1 MTPEKLKRFA
11 DISTIVSAITTAIGV
26 IVAVITIVAGSCQFQ
41 KGQESEHESKA
52 VELFIKYEELMKE
65 RANSTKP
72 ANAEENQVREN
83 LAIAIAES
91 IFRLETGDRGWEDT
105 VRWMVSAHAEY
116 LKNTGLYCKTFD
128 PRFIKLVNKE
138 LDQNVCRDKQNR

>member
-1 MTPEKLKRFA
+1 MTPEKLKRLA
-11 DISTIVSAITTAIGV
+11 DISTITSAIITAIGV
-26 IVAVITIVAGSCQFQ
+26 IVAAVTVVVSSCQFQ

-52 VELFIKYEELMKE
+52 VELFMKYENLMTE

-72 ANAEENQVREN
+72 ADAEENQVREN

-91 IFRLETGDRGWEDT
+91 IFRLKTGDRGWKNT

-116 LKNTGLYCKTFD
+116 LKNTGLNCKTFD
-128 PRFIKLVNKE
+128 PDFIKLVNE
-138 LDQNVCRDKQNR
+138 EVNQNVCRDKQNR